1 MVRPSQIIFSLVAI
15 FISTFML
22 FFIFD
27 NLEKLSQQCKS
38 EAAPSY
44 CKALSSFTITMV
56 VILLIIGG
64 FIITICGTAYI
75 MLSGPG

>member
-1 MVRPSQIIFSLVAI
+1 MVGTSQIAFGLITV
-15 FISTFML
+15 FIATFML

-27 NLEKLSQQCKS
+27 NIEKLSRQCKTES
-38 EAAPSY
+38 PPAI
-44 CKALSSFTITMV
+44 CGKLSSFTMTML

-75 MLSGPG
+75 MLSG